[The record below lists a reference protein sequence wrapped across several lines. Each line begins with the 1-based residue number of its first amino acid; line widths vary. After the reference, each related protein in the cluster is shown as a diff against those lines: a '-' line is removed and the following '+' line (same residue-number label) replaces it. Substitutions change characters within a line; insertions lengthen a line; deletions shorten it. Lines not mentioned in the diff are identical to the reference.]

1 MTTRIIIVNE
11 GPDNVEVAVTG
22 DPTYTIGKGQHQ
34 GQYVYEGKEINI
46 KEVKI
51 LTQTDA
57 PPVDNA
63 HVAEGCVK
71 FGCKVEG

>member
-22 DPTYTIGKGQHQ
+22 QPIYTIGKGQHQ
-34 GQYVYEGKEINI
+34 DQYVYKGKEINI
-46 KEVKI
+46 TEVKV
-51 LTQTDA
+51 A

-63 HVAEGCVK
+63 HVAEGCEK
-71 FGCKVEG
+71 FDAPDH